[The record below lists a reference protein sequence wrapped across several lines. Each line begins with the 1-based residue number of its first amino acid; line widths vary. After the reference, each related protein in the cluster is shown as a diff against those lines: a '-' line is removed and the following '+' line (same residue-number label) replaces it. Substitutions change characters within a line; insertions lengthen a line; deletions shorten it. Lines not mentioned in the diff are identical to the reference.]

1 MNYSHTDPIA
11 ARMEDDPWRGVD
23 YEGKSSASQLRIT
36 AAPFV
41 WREPADI
48 PPRRWLFGGH
58 YIRGYVT
65 GTVAPGG
72 MGKTSVVQT
81 EALSMVTGRDL
92 LGIKPDLASLKA
104 WIWNLEDPTEEVERR
119 FAASVV
125 HHGINPHDLA
135 GRLFVNSGRDT
146 PLVIARKVKDAI
158 TVAEPVIDALVAEID
173 ANGIDVLIIDPFV
186 SSHGLPEND
195 NAAIDA
201 AVKAW
206 GRVAGRGNCSIELVH
221 HSRKLNGDAI
231 SADSARGGSAFVDG
245 CRAVRVIN
253 RMSED
258 EATRL
263 GVDEARRF
271 FFMLADK
278 QNMAPPADKRDWYQL
293 VSVPLANG
301 DNVAAVDKWTPPNPF
316 DDVTPDHLRRVQSLF
331 ASSDYRESEQSPE
344 WGGIAVATVLDLD
357 AGAGRKASE
366 RTGQQKAARAK
377 IKRILLT
384 WQDTGAITLETR
396 LDSKRN
402 ERRFYACGDPA

>member
-1 MNYSHTDPIA
+1 MKGAPIPI
-11 ARMEDDPWRGVD
+11 EKYDNDPWRFVD
-23 YEGKSSASQLRIT
+23 YDGKPRKGGFLVKAN
-36 AAPFV
+36 PFV
-41 WREPADI
+41 WREPVDI
-48 PPRRWLFGGH
+48 PPRCWLFGGH

-92 LGIKPDLASLKA
+92 LGIKPELTSLNA

-125 HHGINPHDLA
+125 HHEINPQDLA

-158 TVAEPVIDALVAEID
+158 TVLEPVIDALVAEII
-173 ANGIDVLIIDPFV
+173 ANGIDVLIVDPFV

-206 GRVAGRGNCSIELVH
+206 GRVAGRGNCSVELVH
-221 HSRKLNGDAI
+221 HARKLNGDTI
-231 SADSARGGSAFVDG
+231 SAESARGGSAFVDG

-258 EATRL
+258 EAARL
-263 GVDEARRF
+263 GIDEARRY

-301 DNVAAVDKWTPPNPF
+301 DNVAAVDRWTPPNPF
-316 DDVTPDHLRRVQSLF
+316 DDVTPDHLRRAQALF
-331 ASSDYRESEQSPE
+331 AGGDFRESEQSPE
-344 WGGIAVATVLDLD
+344 WGGNAVATVLDLD
-357 AGAGRKASE
+357 VGAGRKANE
-366 RTGQQKAARAK
+366 RTSQQRAARAK

-384 WQDTGAITLETR
+384 WQDTGAITIETR

-402 ERRFYACGDPA
+402 ERRYYACGDPA

>member
-1 MNYSHTDPIA
+1 M
-11 ARMEDDPWRGVD
+11 DDLDDDRYRYVD
-23 YEGKSSASQLRIT
+23 YDGKPDVKVKGVIT

-41 WREPADI
+41 WRDPADI
-48 PPRRWLFGGH
+48 PPRQWLFGGH

-92 LGIKPDLASLKA
+92 LGIKPVLTSINA

-125 HHGINPHDLA
+125 HHGIDPQELD
-135 GRLFVNSGRDT
+135 GRMFVNSGRDT
-146 PLVIARKVKDAI
+146 PLVIARKLKDAV
-158 TVAEPVIDALVAEID
+158 TVAEPVIDALVEEIV

-206 GRVAGRGNCSIELVH
+206 GRVAGRGNCSVELVH

-253 RMSED
+253 RMSDE

-316 DDVTPDHLRRVQSLF
+316 DDVTPDHLRKVQALF
-331 ASSDYRESEQSPE
+331 AASDYRESEQSPE
-344 WGGIAVATVLDLD
+344 WGGYAVAKVLELD
-357 AGAGRKASE
+357 AGNGRKASE
-366 RTGQQKAARAK
+366 RTGPQKAARGK
-377 IKRILLT
+377 VKGILRT
-384 WQDTGAITLETR
+384 WQDNGAIITEMR
-396 LDSKRN
+396 QDAKRMDKL
-402 ERRFYACGDPA
+402 FYACGEPA

>member
-1 MNYSHTDPIA
+1 MNKSVIPIEA
-11 ARMEDDPWRGVD
+11 
-23 YEGKSSASQLRIT
+23 YEREQESPPLRIT

-41 WREPADI
+41 WRDPASI

-81 EALSMVTGRDL
+81 EALSMVTGRAL
-92 LGIKPDLASLKA
+92 LGIAPVLASLNA

-125 HHGINPHDLA
+125 HHGIDPAELA
-135 GRLFVNSGRDT
+135 GKMFVNSGRDT
-146 PLVIARKVKDAI
+146 PLVIARKVKDTI
-158 TVAEPVIDALVAEID
+158 TVAEPVVDALVAEIL
-173 ANGIDVLIIDPFV
+173 ANRIDVLIIDPFV

-206 GRVAGRGNCSIELVH
+206 GRVAGRGNCSVELVH

-253 RMSED
+253 RMSD
-258 EATRL
+258 EEASRL
-263 GVDEARRF
+263 GVDEARRY

-316 DDVTPDHLRRVQSLF
+316 DDVTPDHLRRVQAMF
-331 ASSDYRESEQSPE
+331 AASDYRESEQSPE
-344 WGGIAVATVLDLD
+344 WGGYAVAAVLDLD
-357 AGAGRKASE
+357 AGNGRKASE
-366 RTGQQKAARAK
+366 RTGAQKAARGK
-377 IKRILLT
+377 VKGILRT
-384 WQDTGAITLETR
+384 WQDNGAIITETR
-396 LDSKRN
+396 QDAKRMDKL
-402 ERRFYACGDPA
+402 FYACGEPA

>member
-1 MNYSHTDPIA
+1 MKGAPIPI
-11 ARMEDDPWRGVD
+11 EKYDNDPWRFVD
-23 YEGKSSASQLRIT
+23 YDGKPRKGGFLVKAN
-36 AAPFV
+36 PFV

-48 PPRRWLFGGH
+48 PPRCWLFGGH

-92 LGIKPDLASLKA
+92 LGIKPELTSLKA

-125 HHGINPHDLA
+125 HHEINPQDLA
-135 GRLFVNSGRDT
+135 GRMFVNSGRDT

-158 TVAEPVIDALVAEID
+158 TVLEPVIDALVAEIV
-173 ANGIDVLIIDPFV
+173 ANGIDVLIVDPFV

-206 GRVAGRGNCSIELVH
+206 GRVAGRGNCSVELVH
-221 HSRKLNGDAI
+221 HARKLNGDTI
-231 SADSARGGSAFVDG
+231 SAESARGGSAFVDG

-253 RMSED
+253 RMSEE

-263 GVDEARRF
+263 GIDEARRF

-316 DDVTPDHLRRVQSLF
+316 DDVTVDHLRRVQATL
-331 ASSDYRESEQSPE
+331 ASGDYRESEQSPE
-344 WGGIAVATVLDLD
+344 WGGSAVATVLDLD
-357 AGAGRKASE
+357 IGAGRKANE
-366 RTGQQKAARAK
+366 RTGQQRAARAK

-384 WQDTGAITLETR
+384 WQDTGAITIETR

-402 ERRFYACGDPA
+402 ERRYYACGDPA

>member
-1 MNYSHTDPIA
+1 MNRFDFA
-11 ARMEDDPWRGVD
+11 EDDYDPWRGVD
-23 YEGKSSASQLRIT
+23 YDGKPLRKGGFLVK
-36 AAPFV
+36 ANPFV

-48 PPRRWLFGGH
+48 PPRCWLFGGH

-92 LGIKPDLASLKA
+92 LGIKPEHTSLKA

-125 HHGINPHDLA
+125 HHEINPQDLA

-158 TVAEPVIDALVAEID
+158 TVLEPVIDALVAEIV
-173 ANGIDVLIIDPFV
+173 ANGIDVLIVDPFV

-206 GRVAGRGNCSIELVH
+206 GRVAGRGNCSVELVH
-221 HSRKLNGDAI
+221 HARKLNGDTI
-231 SADSARGGSAFVDG
+231 SAESARGGSAFVDG

-253 RMSED
+253 RMSEE
-258 EATRL
+258 EAARL
-263 GVDEARRF
+263 GIDEARRY

-301 DNVAAVDKWTPPNPF
+301 DNVAAVDRWTPPNPF
-316 DDVTPDHLRRVQSLF
+316 DDVTPDHLRRAQALF
-331 ASSDYRESEQSPE
+331 AGGDFRESEQSPE
-344 WGGIAVATVLDLD
+344 WGGNAVATVLDLD
-357 AGAGRKASE
+357 VGAGRKANE
-366 RTGQQKAARAK
+366 RTSQQRAARAK

-384 WQDTGAITLETR
+384 WQDTGAITIETR

-402 ERRFYACGDPA
+402 ERRYYACGDPA